1 MLVFDLYLAIPA
13 LYLQQMAVSWAIF
26 ATFVLVVLHIP
37 LMEGYR
43 DGARQE
49 SCYNMLVEHENSFA
63 PPESR
68 IVPPQMCPDPCFYN
82 MTVIAQV
89 DEETR
94 MRIPEAN
101 LSTYQCGTV
110 YESKWITLSLH
121 NDFIILYRD
130 LIF

>member
-1 MLVFDLYLAIPA
+1 
-13 LYLQQMAVSWAIF
+13 MAVSWAIF
-26 ATFVLVVLHIP
+26 ASFVLVVLHIP

-63 PPESR
+63 PPEFR
-68 IVPPQMCPDPCFYN
+68 IVSPQVCPSPCVYN

-94 MRIPEAN
+94 TSIPGAN
-101 LSTYQCGTV
+101 LTTYQCGTV
-110 YESKWITLSLH
+110 YESKCITH
-121 NDFIILYRD
+121 NDFPSFI
-130 LIF
+130 